1 MQALANLQAGQGRKV
16 GIISHTEQI
25 RTQISPRINVEKRP
39 IGGESIVRIE
49 V

>member
-1 MQALANLQAGQGRKV
+1 V